1 MKQSTTTDSGT
12 PHFWTPLRSLLTF
25 ASLALLASFGVS
37 SCSSPADNTGTPK
50 ATVTVNGGAG
60 PRVNASKTN
69 SAAPTGPTVMPESA
83 LNADLKTMDGKA
95 FKFADLKGKVL
106 VIDLWA
112 TWCGPC
118 RSEVPELVKIQDE
131 YGPKG
136 VEVIGLDIDP
146 DNDSETP
153 EAVKAFAKEFKINY
167 KVAFAEAELAKS
179 LMRGGNIPQSLVVG
193 RDGQVVVQF
202 TGFNAQSTPKRM
214 RAAIDQALQ

>member
-1 MKQSTTTDSGT
+1 MNSSEQPGDRTQK
-12 PHFWTPLRSLLTF
+12 FWTPLRAALTLTVF
-25 ASLALLASFGVS
+25 ALLATFTVS
-37 SCSSPADNTGTPK
+37 SCNSTSNAPATNANGPKVSMTVKTPGS
-50 ATVTVNGGAG
+50 TVENKIE
-60 PRVNASKTN
+60 P
-69 SAAPTGPTVMPESA
+69 VMLPASA
-83 LNADLKTMDGKA
+83 LETSLKTIDGKP
-95 FKFADLKGKVL
+95 FKLSDLKGKVL

-118 RSEVPELVKIQDE
+118 RSEVPELVQIQNE

-146 DNDSETP
+146 DNPDETP

-167 KVAFAEAELAKS
+167 KVAFAEAELARS

-193 RDGQVVVQF
+193 RDGKVIVQF

>member
-1 MKQSTTTDSGT
+1 MNPSGQPGDRT
-12 PHFWTPLRSLLTF
+12 PKFWTPLRAALT
-25 ASLALLASFGVS
+25 LTVCALLSTFTVS
-37 SCSSPADNTGTPK
+37 SCNSSSNTPATNANGPKVSMTVKTPGS
-50 ATVTVNGGAG
+50 TVENKIE
-60 PRVNASKTN
+60 P
-69 SAAPTGPTVMPESA
+69 VMLPASA
-83 LNADLKTMDGKA
+83 LDTPLKTIDGKP
-95 FKFADLKGKVL
+95 FKLSELSGKVL

-118 RSEVPELVKIQDE
+118 RSEVPELVQIQNE

-146 DNDSETP
+146 DNPEETP

-193 RDGQVVVQF
+193 RNGQVIVQF
-202 TGFNAQSTPKRM
+202 TGFNSQSTPKRM